1 MQFSSGIIDDFISSI
16 QETTLLSKTCR
27 LIKAYEG
34 GNLPVPIKNIYFSF
48 SSEETKIT
56 YSYDENGDKIE
67 TGNYVIRMNCFVP
80 LTSSPASAHTL
91 AESVMLYLALSNTDI
106 TGFSSGKTDYDSD
119 VDAYRIT
126 CRIYLGKSEK
136 ADTETQTA

>member
-1 MQFSSGIIDDFISSI
+1 MDFSSGIIDAFITGI

-48 SSEETKIT
+48 SSEETKVA
-56 YSYDENGDKIE
+56 YSYDENGDKLE
-67 TGNYVIRMNCFVP
+67 TCSYVIRMNCFVP
-80 LTSSPASAHTL
+80 LTNSPASAHTL
-91 AESVMLYLALSNTDI
+91 AESLMLYLAVSNTDI
-106 TGFSSGKTDYDSD
+106 TGFSSGQTDYDSD

-126 CRIYLGKSEK
+126 CRIYLEKSQK
-136 ADTETQTA
+136 ADTEA